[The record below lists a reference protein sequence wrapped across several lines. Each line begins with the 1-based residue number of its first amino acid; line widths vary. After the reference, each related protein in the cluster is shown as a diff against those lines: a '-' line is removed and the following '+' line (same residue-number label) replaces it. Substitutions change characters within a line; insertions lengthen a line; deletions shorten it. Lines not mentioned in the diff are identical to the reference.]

1 MRTRSVQKVYF
12 LHCFAR
18 GFDPSDQGIER
29 VQKLLPELSRKN
41 GVLQQVFA
49 QGRMMSRVG
58 YARVSSKDQNLDS
71 QRDLLQTA
79 GCERIFE
86 DKISGVKESRPEWD
100 RLLEFLRDGD
110 TVVVAELSRMTRSLM
125 HLLSL
130 VKEFEQRGVQIVSLR
145 EHIDTST
152 ATGRAF
158 LSILGA
164 INQMERE
171 LKSERAAAGRA
182 SAKARGRTGGRPR
195 TDATKLE
202 NARVLYQNSDKSA
215 AEVCSAF
222 GIGRRTFFS
231 YLATHRS
238 L

>member
-1 MRTRSVQKVYF
+1 M
-12 LHCFAR
+12 A
-18 GFDPSDQGIER
+18 
-29 VQKLLPELSRKN
+29 
-41 GVLQQVFA
+41 
-49 QGRMMSRVG
+49 RVG

-71 QRDLLQTA
+71 QIDMLNSA
-79 GCERIFE
+79 CCDRIFE

-100 RLLEFLRDGD
+100 RLLEFLRPGD

-130 VKEFEQRGVQIVSLR
+130 VQVFEKRGIEIVSLR
-145 EHIDTST
+145 EHIDSST

-195 TDATKLE
+195 TDVDKLE
-202 NARVLYQNSDKSA
+202 KARVLYENSDISA
-215 AEVCSAF
+215 ANACTTF
-222 GIGRRTFFS
+222 GIGRRTFFNH
-231 YLATHRS
+231 LALVKETHCLPS
-238 L
+238 NC

>member
-1 MRTRSVQKVYF
+1 M
-12 LHCFAR
+12 AR
-18 GFDPSDQGIER
+18 I
-29 VQKLLPELSRKN
+29 
-41 GVLQQVFA
+41 
-49 QGRMMSRVG
+49 G
-58 YARVSSKDQNLDS
+58 YARVSSRDQNLDS
-71 QRDLLQTA
+71 QLDLLKTA

-86 DKISGVKESRPEWD
+86 DKVSGIRESRPEWD
-100 RLLEFLRDGD
+100 RLLEFLREGD

-130 VKEFEQRGVQIVSLR
+130 VQEFEKRGIEIVSLQ
-145 EHIDTST
+145 EHIDSST

-182 SAKARGRTGGRPR
+182 SAKARGRSGGRPR
-195 TDATKLE
+195 TDVTKLE

-215 AEVCSAF
+215 AEACAAF
-222 GIGRRTFFS
+222 GIGRRTFFN
-231 YLATHRS
+231 YLAEKGGIKET
-238 L
+238 

>member
-1 MRTRSVQKVYF
+1 M
-12 LHCFAR
+12 A
-18 GFDPSDQGIER
+18 
-29 VQKLLPELSRKN
+29 
-41 GVLQQVFA
+41 
-49 QGRMMSRVG
+49 RVG
-58 YARVSSKDQNLDS
+58 YARVSSRDQNLDS
-71 QRDLLQTA
+71 QRDLLNAA
-79 GCERIFE
+79 GCERTFE
-86 DKISGVKESRPEWD
+86 DKISGVKDSRPEWD

-130 VKEFEQRGVQIVSLR
+130 VKQFEQRGVQIVSLR

-195 TDATKLE
+195 TDVTKLE
-202 NARVLYQNSDKSA
+202 NARVLYQNSNKSSS
-215 AEVCSAF
+215 EVCATF

-231 YLATHRS
+231 YLQTKKTIPPTPHVPAAADSTLPGTAAIMAYTGPS
-238 L
+238 TP

>member
-1 MRTRSVQKVYF
+1 MVM
-12 LHCFAR
+12 AR
-18 GFDPSDQGIER
+18 I
-29 VQKLLPELSRKN
+29 
-41 GVLQQVFA
+41 
-49 QGRMMSRVG
+49 G
-58 YARVSSKDQNLDS
+58 YTRVSSKDQNLDS
-71 QRDLLQTA
+71 QRDLLHAA

-86 DKISGVKESRPEWD
+86 DKVSGIRESRPSWNQ
-100 RLLEFLRDGD
+100 LLEFLREGD

-125 HLLSL
+125 HLLAL

-171 LKSERAAAGRA
+171 LKAERAAAGRA
-182 SAKARGRTGGRPR
+182 SAKARGRSGGRPR
-195 TDATKLE
+195 TDIAKLE
-202 NARVLYQNSDKSA
+202 NARLLYQNPDKTA
-215 AEVCSAF
+215 AEVCQAF

-231 YLATHRS
+231 YLQTKKLTPPTPHIPAVVGSTPPGTDATVVGTGP
-238 L
+238 

>member
-1 MRTRSVQKVYF
+1 MLTV
-12 LHCFAR
+12 A
-18 GFDPSDQGIER
+18 E
-29 VQKLLPELSRKN
+29 
-41 GVLQQVFA
+41 
-49 QGRMMSRVG
+49 
-58 YARVSSKDQNLDS
+58 
-71 QRDLLQTA
+71 
-79 GCERIFE
+79 CEKIFE
-86 DKISGVKESRPEWD
+86 DKVSGVKESRPEWD
-100 RLLEFLRDGD
+100 RLLEFLRPGD

-130 VKEFEQRGVQIVSLR
+130 VQQFEKRGIEIVSLR
-145 EHIDTST
+145 EHIDSST

-195 TDATKLE
+195 TDVDTLE
-202 NARVLYQNSDKSA
+202 NARVLYQNSGKSA
-215 AEVCSAF
+215 AEVCTAF

-231 YLATHRS
+231 YLKTCAS
-238 L
+238 D

>member
-1 MRTRSVQKVYF
+1 M
-12 LHCFAR
+12 AR
-18 GFDPSDQGIER
+18 I
-29 VQKLLPELSRKN
+29 
-41 GVLQQVFA
+41 
-49 QGRMMSRVG
+49 G

-71 QRDLLQTA
+71 QLDLLKEA
-79 GCERIFE
+79 GCERVFE
-86 DKISGVKESRPEWD
+86 DKVSGVKESRPEWD
-100 RLLEFLRDGD
+100 RLLEFLRESD
-110 TVVVAELSRMTRSLM
+110 TVVVAELSRMTRSLI

-130 VKEFEQRGVQIVSLR
+130 VKEFEERGVQIVSLR

-182 SAKARGRTGGRPR
+182 SAKARGRSGGRPR
-195 TDATKLE
+195 TDIAKLE
-202 NARVLYQNSDKSA
+202 NARVLYQNSDKTA
-215 AEVCSAF
+215 AEVCQVV

-231 YLATHRS
+231 YLAIS
-238 L
+238 PK